1 GVVECLP
8 AFRLLIFLDEPAV
21 LTDDEIVDAHSTHIV
36 PQDLYGFTA
45 HSLQRRWVTRA
56 DKVFFRFSE
65 ACRYVEAGLFVDG
78 ADEIEAK
85 GEEPLIERA
94 ACRCFRAGNIL
105 AEEFEVLAEVE
116 DVETLFI
123 QPRPEEIFAKS
134 CAAPQHLPELRFGA
148 HQLEQNEVHDLRH

>member
-1 GVVECLP
+1 IGKRLAALEKRQFQAEYQHIEALRFFAVSSCTGRERCDTFQKFVSRGVVECLP

-65 ACRYVEAGLFVDG
+65 ACRHVEAGLFV
-78 ADEIEAK
+78 
-85 GEEPLIERA
+85 
-94 ACRCFRAGNIL
+94 N
-105 AEEFEVLAEVE
+105 
-116 DVETLFI
+116 
-123 QPRPEEIFAKS
+123 
-134 CAAPQHLPELRFGA
+134 GA
-148 HQLEQNEVHDLRH
+148 HEVKTK